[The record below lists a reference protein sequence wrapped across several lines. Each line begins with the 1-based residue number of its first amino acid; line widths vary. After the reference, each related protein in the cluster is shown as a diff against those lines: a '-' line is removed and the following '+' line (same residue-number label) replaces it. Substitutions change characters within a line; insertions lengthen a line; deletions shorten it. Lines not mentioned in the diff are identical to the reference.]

1 MITLIISLVYL
12 GISLLQYF
20 VAPRVGP
27 NPVFGFKVGYTFAS
41 REVWEKSNRFVGKIM
56 LVHALLLFPISLLG
70 DDFMT
75 IFLIAFL
82 TPLILIIPVGLRYAS
97 GTLELVGSRK
107 GYDAVERIK
116 PVEVRGF
123 SLWFPLLTY
132 VVLLSVMLITYPY
145 LPDSFATH
153 FNAQGNPDS
162 WSSRNSF
169 LVTYSLIS
177 LLPVSIAYAMVFIA
191 RRYPLFLHPG
201 RMGFRREAI
210 LQMLLITMGM
220 MEVMFILIYYGIFLY
235 ATQGVNYL
243 SIFTILSIILVLLP
257 LAWLYI
263 KGRKSGGDEI

>member
-12 GISLLQYF
+12 GVALLQYL

-27 NPVFGFKVGYTFAS
+27 NPVLGFKVGHTFAS

-75 IFLIAFL
+75 IFFIAFL

-107 GYDAVERIK
+107 GYGAVERIK

-123 SLWFPLLTY
+123 WLWFPLLTY
-132 VVLLSVMLITYPY
+132 VILLSMMLITYPH
-145 LPDSFATH
+145 LPDTFATH

-162 WSSRNSF
+162 WSSRSSF
-169 LVTYSLIS
+169 LTVYSLIS
-177 LLPVSIAYAMVFIA
+177 LLPVSIAYTMVFLA
-191 RRYPLFLHPG
+191 RRHPLFLHPG
-201 RMGFRREAI
+201 RMGFKRDAI
-210 LQMLLITMGM
+210 LQMELITMGM
-220 MEVMFILIYYGIFLY
+220 MEIMFILIYYGIFLY
-235 ATQGVNYL
+235 ATRGINYL
-243 SIFTILSIILVLLP
+243 NIFTIFSIIIVLLP
-257 LAWLYI
+257 LAWLYT
-263 KGRKSGGDEI
+263 KGRKNGGDEI